1 MIERH
6 LKSPRCIMNLQRDQ
20 KTGKAFADNGGCAN
34 SFVKAP
40 ETANGPKTSQLEL
53 IHTESEDPWEKTA
66 RSFDAVAMYGFN
78 NAVELSKYR
87 YEPEALDLIKAVYVT
102 NVAEREWAGE
112 EQLELYDDQAIF
124 KMSSD
129 AAREIGGSR
138 RDL

>member
-112 EQLELYDDQAIF
+112 EQLELYDD
-124 KMSSD
+124 
-129 AAREIGGSR
+129 RGE
-138 RDL
+138 